1 MHPPDRLSVNM
12 QSKHFYQKLDPP
24 VHPDSIEIYLDG
36 KKQQFVV
43 YYCISEKYLIR
54 YKLNKLNR
62 PVIKGYNHVTELVK
76 GEVKVIIK

>member
-1 MHPPDRLSVNM
+1 MHPPDKLSVNM
-12 QSKHFYQKLDPP
+12 QSQYFYQKLDPP

-54 YKLNKLNR
+54 YKMNKLNQR
-62 PVIKGYNHVTELVK
+62 VIKGDRYVAEVAK